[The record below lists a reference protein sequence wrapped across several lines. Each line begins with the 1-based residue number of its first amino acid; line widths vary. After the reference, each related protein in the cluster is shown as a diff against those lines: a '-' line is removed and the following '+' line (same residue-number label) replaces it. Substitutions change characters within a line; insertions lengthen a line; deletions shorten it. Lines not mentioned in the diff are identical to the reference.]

1 MKKIYFLLLIFSII
15 FAACKKNRDAEL
27 STFLIQNEKIIPSS
41 TSVELSCEVVCSAT
55 VTELYLQ
62 YGTEADFSKCEDVR
76 MTKGK
81 SSYSVKIDN
90 LTANTTYYIRYL
102 AVNSYS
108 SMTSEKSS
116 KFKTLI
122 KSEPNDPDNPDNPFE
137 PEYVDLGLSVKWATC
152 NVGATKPEEYG
163 DYFAWGEVE
172 PKEIYNW
179 STYKYCNGSSK
190 ALTKYCS
197 HSSYGNNGFT
207 DGKTILGPED
217 DAAIANW
224 GGAWRMPTDAEL
236 TELREK
242 CKWTWTSQND
252 VNGYKVVGPNGNSI
266 FLPAA
271 GYKDGESLLITRSFG
286 NYWSSSLHTDYSDL
300 AYSVYFYSDVVDKY
314 GSNRDHG
321 RSVRPVWGGGTDDP
335 TTKNKYTITVSA
347 NSSSYGTVS
356 GGGMYEEG
364 TQVTL
369 TATPKVGYKFT
380 EWHDGNTD
388 NPRVITVTQDESYTA
403 VFVEKTMSE
412 GYEYVDLGLSVKWA
426 TCNIGADS
434 PEDYGDYF
442 AWGEVTT
449 KGYYAWSTY
458 KYYNTDGFI
467 KYCNNSDYGYNG
479 FIDNKI
485 ILDLEKDDAAV
496 VNWGEKWRMPTDTEI
511 SELIKNCTW
520 TWTMKNGKNG
530 YLVTSKVAGY
540 ANKSIFLPA
549 AGSGMVGES
558 LNYVDEYGVYWS
570 SSLNISIAEYANTL
584 VFVSGDVSES
594 RDIRYCGHSIR
605 PVYGGRIR
613 YIISVY
619 SNDNSRGTVSGGGTY
634 VEGSQVTIT
643 ATANEG
649 YKFKDWNDGNTDNPR
664 VITVTKDAIYTAHF
678 EAEKNLNAGHEYV
691 DLGLSVKWAT
701 CNVGAT
707 TPEDYGDYFAWGEV
721 TTKNSY
727 DWSTYKYC
735 EGSDVTLIKYC
746 TESSYGK
753 DGFVDNKI
761 MLDPTDDAA
770 IVNWGGEWRMPTKA
784 EQDELRDKCTWTWIT
799 TENGVSGYRVTSNV
813 LGYTDRSIFL
823 PAAGSKSGST
833 CENVGTFGFYWSN
846 LLGSYDEQDYIVR
859 SATSISFSSSYKDA
873 DGVRDRSSGRSVRP
887 VYGERKYVI
896 SVFVNNASYGNVK
909 GGMSSKKGT
918 QVTLTAT
925 AKAGYKFTEWNDG
938 NTDNP
943 RVITVT
949 QDESYTA
956 VFVEKTMKDGH
967 EYVDLGLPSG
977 LKWATCNVGA
987 TKPEEYGYYFAWG
1000 EVKPKEVYDWEMY
1013 EHCDLSYIYLTK
1025 YCNNSSYGKNGFTDN
1040 KSILDPEDD
1049 AATANWRGSWRM
1061 PTDVEM
1067 TELKEKCTWTWI
1079 TQNGVKGHKVVGSN
1093 GNSIFLPATGWMRDS
1108 SLDAAGSKGYYWTSS
1123 LSHVVQSYAECIIF
1137 GNYSPESYTSVR
1149 CYGLPVRPV
1158 CQ

>member
-1 MKKIYFLLLIFSII
+1 MKKIYFLLFVLVMVFV
-15 FAACKKNRDAEL
+15 ACKKDRDVEF
-27 STFLIQNEKIIPSS
+27 STFEVKVEKIVPSS

-55 VTELYLQ
+55 IEELYLQ
-62 YGTEADFSKCEDVR
+62 YGTKDDFSKCKEVQ
-76 MTKGK
+76 MTKRK
-81 SSYSVKIDN
+81 SSYIVIIDN
-90 LTANTTYYIRYL
+90 LTANTTYYVRYL

-108 SMTSEKSS
+108 SMTSKKTS

-122 KSEPNDPDNPDNPFE
+122 QSDPGEQFE

-152 NVGATKPEEYG
+152 NVGADSPEDYG

-172 PKEIYNW
+172 PKETYNW
-179 STYKYCNGSSK
+179 STYKYCNGTNK
-190 ALTKYCS
+190 TLTKYCG

-207 DGKTILGPED
+207 DGKTILDLED
-217 DAAIANW
+217 DAATVNW

-286 NYWSSSLHTDYSDL
+286 NYWSSSLYPNYSDL
-300 AYSVYFYSDVVDKY
+300 AYSVYFYSDVVVRF

-321 RSVRPVWGGGTDDP
+321 RSVRPVWGGGTDDS

-496 VNWGEKWRMPTDTEI
+496 VNWGGKWRMPTDTEI

-605 PVYGGRIR
+605 PVYDGRIR

-634 VEGSQVTIT
+634 VEGSKVTIT
-643 ATANEG
+643 ATANSG
-649 YKFKDWNDGNTDNPR
+649 YKFKEWNDGNTDNPR

-727 DWSTYKYC
+727 DWSKYKYC
-735 EGSDVTLIKYC
+735 EGSDAILTKYC

-833 CENVGTFGFYWSN
+833 CENLGTFGYYWSN

-887 VYGERKYVI
+887 VYGERKYII
-896 SVFVNNASYGNVK
+896 SVFVNNASYGNVM
-909 GGMSSKKGT
+909 GATSAKKGT
-918 QVTLTAT
+918 QVTLTAIP
-925 AKAGYKFTEWNDG
+925 KLGYKFKEWNDG
-938 NTDNP
+938 NTDNL

-956 VFVEKTMKDGH
+956 YFEVEETMNAGH

-987 TKPEEYGYYFAWG
+987 TKPEEYGDYFAWG
-1000 EVKPKEVYDWEMY
+1000 EVEPKTTYTWSTYKYGTDS
-1013 EHCDLSYIYLTK
+1013 HQLTK
-1025 YCNNSSYGKNGFTDN
+1025 YCNNSSSGKDGLMDN
-1040 KSILDPEDD
+1040 KTVLEPEDD
-1049 AATANWRGSWRM
+1049 VATVNWGGSWRM
-1061 PTDVEM
+1061 PTLEEM
-1067 TELKEKCTWTWI
+1067 TELWLQSKWTWI
-1079 TQNGVKGHKVVGSN
+1079 QQGGVDGYKVVGPN
-1093 GNSIFLPATGWMRDS
+1093 GNSIFLPAVGYRDGTSLTYAGSDCYYWSS
-1108 SLDAAGSKGYYWTSS
+1108 SLGTSDPNCAYYVHFNSS
-1123 LSHVVQSYAECIIF
+1123 IKLSY
-1137 GNYSPESYTSVR
+1137 YDYR
-1149 CYGLPVRPV
+1149 YYGRSVRPV

>member
-1 MKKIYFLLLIFSII
+1 MLVVLVTVFV
-15 FAACKKNRDAEL
+15 ACKKDSDVEF
-27 STFLIQNEKIIPSS
+27 STFDVKDEKIVPSS

-55 VTELYLQ
+55 IKELYLQ
-62 YGTEADFSKCEDVR
+62 YGTKDDFSKCEEVQ

-90 LTANTTYYIRYL
+90 LTANTTYYVRYL

-108 SMTSEKSS
+108 SMTSKKTS

-122 KSEPNDPDNPDNPFE
+122 KSDPGEQFE

-152 NVGATKPEEYG
+152 NVGADSPEDYG

-172 PKEIYNW
+172 PKETYNW
-179 STYKYCNGSSK
+179 STYKYCNGTNK
-190 ALTKYCS
+190 TLTKYCG

-207 DGKTILGPED
+207 DGKTILDLED
-217 DAAIANW
+217 DAATVNW

-286 NYWSSSLHTDYSDL
+286 NYWSSSLYPDYSDL
-300 AYSVYFYSDVVDKY
+300 AYSVYFYSDVVVRY

-321 RSVRPVWGGGTDDP
+321 RSVRPVWGGGTDDS

-412 GYEYVDLGLSVKWA
+412 GY
-426 TCNIGADS
+426 
-434 PEDYGDYF
+434 
-442 AWGEVTT
+442 
-449 KGYYAWSTY
+449 
-458 KYYNTDGFI
+458 
-467 KYCNNSDYGYNG
+467 
-479 FIDNKI
+479 
-485 ILDLEKDDAAV
+485 
-496 VNWGEKWRMPTDTEI
+496 
-511 SELIKNCTW
+511 
-520 TWTMKNGKNG
+520 
-530 YLVTSKVAGY
+530 
-540 ANKSIFLPA
+540 
-549 AGSGMVGES
+549 
-558 LNYVDEYGVYWS
+558 
-570 SSLNISIAEYANTL
+570 
-584 VFVSGDVSES
+584 
-594 RDIRYCGHSIR
+594 
-605 PVYGGRIR
+605 
-613 YIISVY
+613 
-619 SNDNSRGTVSGGGTY
+619 
-634 VEGSQVTIT
+634 
-643 ATANEG
+643 
-649 YKFKDWNDGNTDNPR
+649 
-664 VITVTKDAIYTAHF
+664 
-678 EAEKNLNAGHEYV
+678 EYV

-833 CENVGTFGFYWSN
+833 CENVGTFGSYWSN

-887 VYGERKYVI
+887 VYGERKYII
-896 SVFVNNASYGNVK
+896 SVFVNNASYGNVM
-909 GGMSSKKGT
+909 GATSAKKGT
-918 QVTLTAT
+918 QVTLTAIP
-925 AKAGYKFTEWNDG
+925 KLGYKFKEWNDG

-956 VFVEKTMKDGH
+956 VFVEKTMSEGYEYVDLGLSVKWATCNVGATTPEDYGDYFAWGEVTTKNSYDWSTYKYCEGSDVTLIKYCTESSYGKDGFVDNKIMLDPTDDAAIVNWGGEWRMPTKAEQDELRDKCTWTWITTENGVSGYRVTSNVLGYTDRSIFLPAAGSKSGSTCENVGTFGSYWSNLLGSYDEQDYIVRSATSISFSSSYKDADGVRDRSSGRSVRPVYGERKYIISVFVNNASYGNVMGATSAKKGTQVTLTAIPKLGYKFKEWNDGNTDNPRVITVTQDESYTAYFEKESTENARH

-987 TKPEEYGYYFAWG
+987 TTPEEYGDYFAWG
-1000 EVKPKEVYDWEMY
+1000 ETQPKENYHWTTY
-1013 EHCDLSYIYLTK
+1013 LHCNGTSKTITK
-1025 YCNNSSYGKNGFTDN
+1025 YCNNSSFGNNGFTDN
-1040 KSILDPEDD
+1040 KIILDPEDD
-1049 AATANWRGSWRM
+1049 AATVNWGGLWRM
-1061 PTDVEM
+1061 PTYDEFD
-1067 TELKEKCTWTWI
+1067 ELKTKCTWIWA
-1079 TQNGVKGHKVVGSN
+1079 TQSGVNGYKVTGLN
-1093 GNSIFLPATGWMRDS
+1093 GNSIFLPA
-1108 SLDAAGSKGYYWTSS
+1108 AGTFTSGASVNVGKVGDYWTSS
-1123 LSHVVQSYAECIIF
+1123 LYRGDVSTGANRIYFYLEGVYWYQMSDRYVGRS
-1137 GNYSPESYTSVR
+1137 
-1149 CYGLPVRPV
+1149 VRPV

>member
-27 STFLIQNEKIIPSS
+27 STFLIQNEKIILSS
-41 TSVELSCEVVCSAT
+41 ASVELSCEVVSSAT
-55 VTELYLQ
+55 ITELYLQ
-62 YGTEADFSKCEDVR
+62 YGTKADFSKCEEVR
-76 MTKGK
+76 MTEGK

-90 LTANTTYYIRYL
+90 LTANTTYYVRYL
-102 AVNSYS
+102 AVNNYS
-108 SMTSEKSS
+108 SMTSEKTS
-116 KFKTLI
+116 KFKTLT
-122 KSEPNDPDNPDNPFE
+122 KSEPEEQFE

-207 DGKTILGPED
+207 DGKTILDPED

-286 NYWSSSLHTDYSDL
+286 NYWSNSLHTDYSDL

-321 RSVRPVWGGGTDDP
+321 RSVRPVFGERNTN
-335 TTKNKYTITVSA
+335 TNKYTISVSS
-347 NSSSYGTVS
+347 NNSSYGSVS
-356 GGGMYEEG
+356 GGGTYEEG
-364 TQVTL
+364 TQVIL
-369 TATPKVGYKFT
+369 RATAKAGYKFT
-380 EWHDGNTD
+380 EWNDGNTDNPRVITVTQDESYTAVFVEKTMKDGHEYVDLGLPSGLKWATCNVGAERLEDYGDYFAWGEVEPKATYNWSTYKYCKGTDKTLTKYCNNSSHGNNGFIDNKTVLDPSDDAAIVNWGGAWRMPTQEEQEELVNNCTWTWTTQNGVNGYKVTGPNGNSIFLPATGYMSDGSLNGVGSYGGYWSSSLNTSNPDYAYRVYFYSSNVLKYGDYRYYGLSVRPVFWERDINNYTISVSSNDSSYGSVSGGGTYAEGTEVTLTATANSGYQFKEWNDGNTD

-434 PEDYGDYF
+434 
-442 AWGEVTT
+442 
-449 KGYYAWSTY
+449 
-458 KYYNTDGFI
+458 
-467 KYCNNSDYGYNG
+467 
-479 FIDNKI
+479 
-485 ILDLEKDDAAV
+485 
-496 VNWGEKWRMPTDTEI
+496 
-511 SELIKNCTW
+511 
-520 TWTMKNGKNG
+520 
-530 YLVTSKVAGY
+530 
-540 ANKSIFLPA
+540 
-549 AGSGMVGES
+549 
-558 LNYVDEYGVYWS
+558 
-570 SSLNISIAEYANTL
+570 
-584 VFVSGDVSES
+584 
-594 RDIRYCGHSIR
+594 
-605 PVYGGRIR
+605 
-613 YIISVY
+613 
-619 SNDNSRGTVSGGGTY
+619 
-634 VEGSQVTIT
+634 
-643 ATANEG
+643 
-649 YKFKDWNDGNTDNPR
+649 
-664 VITVTKDAIYTAHF
+664 
-678 EAEKNLNAGHEYV
+678 
-691 DLGLSVKWAT
+691 
-701 CNVGAT
+701 
-707 TPEDYGDYFAWGEV
+707 PEDYGDYFAWGEV

-833 CENVGTFGFYWSN
+833 CENVGTFGSYWSN

-859 SATSISFSSSYKDA
+859 FATSISFSSSYKDA
-873 DGVRDRSSGRSVRP
+873 DGVRDRSYGRSVRP
-887 VYGERKYVI
+887 VYGERKYII
-896 SVFVNNASYGNVK
+896 SVFVNNVSYGNVM
-909 GGMSSKKGT
+909 GATSAKKGT
-918 QVTLTAT
+918 QVTLKAT
-925 AKAGYKFTEWNDG
+925 ANSGYQFKEWNDG

-956 VFVEKTMKDGH
+956 HFEVGH
-967 EYVDLGLPSG
+967 EYVDLGLSV
-977 LKWATCNVGA
+977 KWATCNVGA
-987 TKPEEYGYYFAWG
+987 ERPEDYGDYFAWG
-1000 EVKPKEVYDWEMY
+1000 EVEPKETYDWSTY
-1013 EHCDLSYIYLTK
+1013 KYCNGSSSTLTK
-1025 YCNNSSYGKNGFTDN
+1025 YCNGRYGNNGFTDN
-1040 KSILDPEDD
+1040 KTVLDPSDD
-1049 AATANWRGSWRM
+1049 AATVNWGGAWRM
-1061 PTDVEM
+1061 PTLEEQK
-1067 TELKEKCTWTWI
+1067 ELVNNCTWTWT
-1079 TQNGVKGHKVVGSN
+1079 TQNGVNGYKVVGPN
-1093 GNSIFLPATGWMRDS
+1093 GNSIFLPAAGYMDS
-1108 SLDAAGSKGYYWTSS
+1108 SSLSNVGSRGYYWSSS
-1123 LSHVVQSYAECIIF
+1123 LLTSLSNGAYYVDF
-1137 GNYSPESYTSVR
+1137 YSSDVCWDYYGGRGYGHSVR
-1149 CYGLPVRPV
+1149 PICK
-1158 CQ
+1158 

>member
-1 MKKIYFLLLIFSII
+1 MKKLYFLLFVLVTVFV
-15 FAACKKNRDAEL
+15 ACKKDRDVEF
-27 STFLIQNEKIIPSS
+27 STFDVKDEKIVPSS

-55 VTELYLQ
+55 IKELYLQ
-62 YGTEADFSKCEDVR
+62 YGTKDDFSKCEEVQ

-90 LTANTTYYIRYL
+90 LTANTTYYVRYL

-108 SMTSEKSS
+108 SMTSKKTS

-122 KSEPNDPDNPDNPFE
+122 KSDPGEQFE

-152 NVGATKPEEYG
+152 NVGADSPEDYG

-172 PKEIYNW
+172 PKETYNW
-179 STYKYCNGSSK
+179 STYKYCNGTNK
-190 ALTKYCS
+190 TLTKYCG

-207 DGKTILGPED
+207 DGKTILDLED
-217 DAAIANW
+217 DAATVNW

-286 NYWSSSLHTDYSDL
+286 NYWSSSLYPDYSDL
-300 AYSVYFYSDVVDKY
+300 AYSVYFYSDVVVRY

-321 RSVRPVWGGGTDDP
+321 RSVRPVWGGGTDDS

-412 GYEYVDLGLSVKWA
+412 GY
-426 TCNIGADS
+426 
-434 PEDYGDYF
+434 
-442 AWGEVTT
+442 
-449 KGYYAWSTY
+449 
-458 KYYNTDGFI
+458 
-467 KYCNNSDYGYNG
+467 
-479 FIDNKI
+479 
-485 ILDLEKDDAAV
+485 
-496 VNWGEKWRMPTDTEI
+496 
-511 SELIKNCTW
+511 
-520 TWTMKNGKNG
+520 
-530 YLVTSKVAGY
+530 
-540 ANKSIFLPA
+540 
-549 AGSGMVGES
+549 
-558 LNYVDEYGVYWS
+558 
-570 SSLNISIAEYANTL
+570 
-584 VFVSGDVSES
+584 
-594 RDIRYCGHSIR
+594 
-605 PVYGGRIR
+605 
-613 YIISVY
+613 
-619 SNDNSRGTVSGGGTY
+619 
-634 VEGSQVTIT
+634 
-643 ATANEG
+643 
-649 YKFKDWNDGNTDNPR
+649 
-664 VITVTKDAIYTAHF
+664 
-678 EAEKNLNAGHEYV
+678 EYV

-833 CENVGTFGFYWSN
+833 CENVGTFGSYWSN

-887 VYGERKYVI
+887 VYGERKYII
-896 SVFVNNASYGNVK
+896 SVFVNNASYGNVM
-909 GGMSSKKGT
+909 GATSAKKGT
-918 QVTLTAT
+918 QVTLTAIP
-925 AKAGYKFTEWNDG
+925 KLGYKFKEWNDG

-956 VFVEKTMKDGH
+956 YFEKESTENARH

-987 TKPEEYGYYFAWG
+987 TTPEEYGDYFAWG
-1000 EVKPKEVYDWEMY
+1000 ETQPKENYHWTTY
-1013 EHCDLSYIYLTK
+1013 LHCNGTSKTITK
-1025 YCNNSSYGKNGFTDN
+1025 YCNNSSFGNNGFTDN
-1040 KSILDPEDD
+1040 KIILDPEDD
-1049 AATANWRGSWRM
+1049 AATVNWGGLWRM
-1061 PTDVEM
+1061 PTYDEFD
-1067 TELKEKCTWTWI
+1067 ELKTKCTWIWA
-1079 TQNGVKGHKVVGSN
+1079 TQSGVNGYKVTGLN
-1093 GNSIFLPATGWMRDS
+1093 GNSIFLPA
-1108 SLDAAGSKGYYWTSS
+1108 AGTFTSGASVNVGKVGDYWTSS
-1123 LSHVVQSYAECIIF
+1123 LYRGDVSTGANRIYFYLEGVYWYQMSDRYVGRS
-1137 GNYSPESYTSVR
+1137 
-1149 CYGLPVRPV
+1149 VRPV